1 MTNSSAPVPAPV
13 PAPAPALAPAT
24 GNRTTAVVLLFLTA
38 LLLLPPVLFWYHSA
52 QDALANKSGSDW
64 RGNHQTKLALE
75 HAAMVI
81 AGVPAL
87 GALPGGVLGSAKGRP
102 GTWTAGGA
110 LVGALV
116 LWAVIVAYVFAS
128 FGSV

>member
-1 MTNSSAPVPAPV
+1 MTNSPAPT
-13 PAPAPALAPAT
+13 T
-24 GNRTTAVVLLFLTA
+24 GDAGNAHSRRTAVVLLVLTV

-52 QDALANKSGSDW
+52 QSALANKSGSDW
-64 RGNHQTKLALE
+64 RGNHETKLGLE

-87 GALPGGVLGSAKGRP
+87 GALIGGVIGSAKGRP

-110 LVGALV
+110 LFGTLALWV
-116 LWAVIVAYVFAS
+116 IAVVAVFVSLSRIEFA
-128 FGSV
+128 V

>member
-1 MTNSSAPVPAPV
+1 MTNFPAPT
-13 PAPAPALAPAT
+13 T
-24 GNRTTAVVLLFLTA
+24 GDAGNAHSRRTAVVLLVLTV

-52 QDALANKSGSDW
+52 QSALANKSGSDW
-64 RGNHQTKLALE
+64 RGNHETKLGLE

-87 GALPGGVLGSAKGRP
+87 GALIGGVIGTAKGLP

-110 LVGALV
+110 LFGTLAL
-116 LWAVIVAYVFAS
+116 WVIVVVAVFVSLSRIEFA
-128 FGSV
+128 V